1 MKDKEK
7 YLNLGECFQITP
19 NSYGKPGHRT
29 FIIEISCKDHFI
41 KLWLEKQQLALMFQ
55 DVKKFESF
63 SNKKS
68 FQNFNLANSD
78 NPLEYKLVDFALEYQ
93 SNEDYIDF
101 YFVAVDGDD
110 KTLAATFTYQN
121 VLAQKTSKEALVI
134 VSKGRPICGLC
145 FNPINE
151 DGHFCIKLNGHI
163 ENIKIV

>member
-1 MKDKEK
+1 M
-7 YLNLGECFQITP
+7 
-19 NSYGKPGHRT
+19 
-29 FIIEISCKDHFI
+29 
-41 KLWLEKQQLALMFQ
+41 
-55 DVKKFESF
+55 
-63 SNKKS
+63 KS
-68 FQNFNLANSD
+68 FQKFIIANSES
-78 NPLEYKLVDFALEYQ
+78 PLEYKLVDFALEYQ

-151 DGHFCIKLNGHI
+151 DGHFSRCSYVS
-163 ENIKIV
+163 KIGNSAKNAGGLPAGRGLIVTTSNASAKVAFDADL